1 MLIFLNS
8 FPFQEIQM
16 KNIPAI
22 GIQIPQILLPHSGI
36 DLTKWAV
43 IACDQF
49 TSQPEYWRQVEDFV
63 GDAPSTFNMVLPEV
77 YLAQLGVERRIAKI
91 QHSMQ
96 TYLQQGVFAGQD
108 HLIYVERTVDGKQRR
123 GLMLAL
129 DLEQYD
135 YNLGASSLI
144 RATEGTIIDRLPPRI
159 KIREGAALELPH
171 ILVLIDDPGGTVIEA
186 AAAEKNKLTLL
197 YDFDLMLGSGHLAGF
212 AVDNPAAEAQILQG
226 LQSLADPAAFQ
237 EKYSLA
243 QPEPVLL
250 FAMGDGNHSLATAK
264 AIWEKIKHKVGPE
277 HPARYALVEI
287 ENVHDAGL
295 DFEPIHRVLFNQR
308 GDLFDSLQS
317 TFGDSLQI
325 EPLASPLEM
334 ERRVNSAAGEIQTVG
349 YVQAGGTGLL
359 HFMRPSANL
368 AVGTLQAFLDSYLD
382 AGGAENM
389 DYVHGGDITIELGNQ
404 PGNIGFYL
412 PAMPKG
418 ELFKTVI
425 LDGALPR
432 KTFSLGEA
440 NEKRFYMES
449 RRIS

>member
-1 MLIFLNS
+1 
-8 FPFQEIQM
+8 M

-77 YLAQLGVERRIAKI
+77 YLAQPGVERRIAKI

-226 LQSLADPAAFQ
+226 LQSLADPAAFIRHGRR
-237 EKYSLA
+237 
-243 QPEPVLL
+243 QPLP
-250 FAMGDGNHSLATAK
+250 GDG
-264 AIWEKIKHKVGPE
+264 E
-277 HPARYALVEI
+277 
-287 ENVHDAGL
+287 
-295 DFEPIHRVLFNQR
+295 
-308 GDLFDSLQS
+308 GDL
-317 TFGDSLQI
+317 GK
-325 EPLASPLEM
+325 
-334 ERRVNSAAGEIQTVG
+334 N
-349 YVQAGGTGLL
+349 QAQGG
-359 HFMRPSANL
+359 S
-368 AVGTLQAFLDSYLD
+368 
-382 AGGAENM
+382 
-389 DYVHGGDITIELGNQ
+389 
-404 PGNIGFYL
+404 
-412 PAMPKG
+412 
-418 ELFKTVI
+418 
-425 LDGALPR
+425 
-432 KTFSLGEA
+432 
-440 NEKRFYMES
+440 
-449 RRIS
+449 